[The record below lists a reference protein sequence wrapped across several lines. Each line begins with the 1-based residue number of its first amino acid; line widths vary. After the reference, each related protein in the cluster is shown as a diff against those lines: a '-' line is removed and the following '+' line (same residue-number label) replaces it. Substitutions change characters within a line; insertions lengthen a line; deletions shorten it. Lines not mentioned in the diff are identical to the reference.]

1 MAGLARLIRRLLNTI
16 APGRPEAGM
25 AREIASH
32 LAMLED
38 DYRRRGQ
45 SADEARRSA
54 RLALGGVERT
64 RELHREAR
72 SLAWLG
78 DFVADVRYAVRG
90 FVRTPVFTVVS
101 ILTLGLGIGANTA
114 LFTLVDRV
122 IVSAL
127 PVKDPGQLVELGCQD
142 TNQPDRV
149 GCNTSY
155 PGFLMFREGHA
166 VLSGLFA
173 FAPLSDLNAAYRG
186 RAELATALIATAD
199 MYDVLG
205 VVPAAGRLLTPADDD
220 PAAPLVAVL
229 SHGYWQR
236 RFGGDARVVG
246 QTVRLNT
253 HVATIIGVTPPAFR
267 GVTLGVV
274 PDVTV
279 PMGSA
284 AEAFV
289 GRNSLTNGANMWL
302 RMIGR
307 RRDGVAPA
315 QVQAVLE
322 PIYRRT
328 TDHAV
333 ASISGGMAP
342 AIRRYLAGVTFQV
355 QPAAAGGASALRRTL
370 DRPLR
375 ILMAAVGV
383 VLLIAC
389 ANLATLV
396 LSRTAA
402 RQRELGVRLA
412 IGAGRARLARQLL
425 TESLLL
431 SAAGAV
437 LGLGLATW
445 GGPIVMA
452 MASGP
457 AGVRAIDLQPDLA
470 VLAFA
475 SLVALVVAVLLALG
489 SVWQLARLDP
499 QRALRGAAGRQ
510 AASRLARLLVPAQ
523 VALAAVLLIGAGL
536 LVQTFQNVVHTDLG
550 FRRDRLVTL
559 TVSPRL
565 VDYDTPRTRAFIHA
579 LGARLEALP
588 GIRSVT
594 PSQQAPGALGNTSL
608 VSVPGFEAAAPM
620 QRTAGRHRVGA
631 RVVETWGLTLRR
643 GRDLAPL
650 DEAQPDIALV
660 NESFARHF
668 FASLEV
674 VGRTFA
680 FAGDVATTYTIVGVV
695 ADARDRGPKD
705 PVERVVYTFLRPGEM
720 GTASMALR
728 LQGPAAA
735 MLPSIRAAVAAVDP
749 MVPIVDLQTMD
760 ARVDDALRRERL
772 LALLGTL
779 FGGLALLLV
788 AIGIYG
794 LLAGA
799 VAQRT
804 REIGIRMALGGPR
817 GGVLWHFLRQGLS
830 LVALGLL
837 AGLGLGML
845 LTRFIRSELSGVEP
859 NDPATMAAAAA
870 LLIVTGVA
878 ASLRPALRA
887 SRTDPMTAL
896 RPE

>member
-1 MAGLARLIRRLLNTI
+1 MAGLRRLIRRLLSTV
-16 APGRPEAGM
+16 APGRHEAGL

-32 LAMLED
+32 LALLED

-64 RELHREAR
+64 KELHREMR
-72 SLAWLG
+72 SLGWLA

-90 FVRTPVFTVVS
+90 FARSPGFTFVA

-127 PVKDPGQLVELGCQD
+127 PVKDPGELVELGCLD
-142 TNQPDRV
+142 TNQADRV
-149 GCNTSY
+149 GCNASY
-155 PGFLMFREGHA
+155 PGFLMFREGHD

-173 FAPLSDLNAAYRG
+173 FAPLADLNAVHDG

-205 VVPAAGRLLTPADDD
+205 VAPASGRLFNPRDDD
-220 PAAPLVAVL
+220 PSASVVAVL

-236 RFGGDARVVG
+236 RFGGDPRIVG
-246 QTVRLNT
+246 QTVRLNV

-279 PMGSA
+279 AMGSGA
-284 AEAFV
+284 DAFV

-307 RRDGVAPA
+307 RRDGVGLP
-315 QVQAVLE
+315 QVQAALE

-328 TDHAV
+328 TDHAI
-333 ASISGGMAP
+333 ASVSGAMAP

-355 QPAAAGGASALRRTL
+355 QPATAGGASALRRTL

-375 ILMAAVGV
+375 ILMVVVGV

-412 IGAGRARLARQLL
+412 IGAGRFRLARQLL

-445 GGPIVMA
+445 GGAIIMG
-452 MASGP
+452 MASGT
-457 AGVRAIDLQPDLA
+457 AGLRAVDLRPDLTILSFTSA
-470 VLAFA
+470 
-475 SLVALVVAVLLALG
+475 VALIVAVLLALG
-489 SVWQLARLDP
+489 SVWHLAKLDP
-499 QRALRGAAGRQ
+499 QRALRGGVERQ
-510 AASRLARLLVPAQ
+510 AASRLARVLVPGQ
-523 VALAAVLLIGAGL
+523 VALAVVLLIGAGL
-536 LVQTFQNVVHTDLG
+536 LVQTFQNILHADLG

-559 TVSPRL
+559 TISPRL
-565 VDYDTPRTRAFIHA
+565 VGYDSARTRSFMDA

-588 GIRSVT
+588 GVRSVT
-594 PSQQAPGALGNTSL
+594 RSQQAPGALGNTSL
-608 VSVPGFEAAAPM
+608 VSVPGFESAAPM

-631 RVVETWGLTLRR
+631 RVVETWGLALRR
-643 GRDLAPL
+643 GRDLVTS
-650 DEAQPDIALV
+650 DDAQPRVALV

-668 FASLEV
+668 FGTIEV
-674 VGRTFA
+674 TGRPFA
-680 FAGDVATTYTIVGVV
+680 FTGSGATPHTIVGVV
-695 ADARDRGPKD
+695 SDARDRGPKD
-705 PVERVVYTFLRPGEM
+705 PVQRVVYTFLTSDEM
-720 GTASMALR
+720 ATASVALR
-728 LQGPAAA
+728 LQGPPSAI
-735 MLPSIRAAVAAVDP
+735 LPSIRAAVAAVDP
-749 MVPIVDLQTMD
+749 LVPVVDLQTMD
-760 ARVDDALRRERL
+760 ARIEDALRRERL

-788 AIGIYG
+788 GIGLYG

-804 REIGIRMALGGPR
+804 REIGIRVALGGPR
-817 GGVLWHFLRQGLS
+817 RRVLWLFLRQGML

-859 NDPATMAAAAA
+859 NDPATMAAAAG
-870 LLIVTGVA
+870 IIVVTGIA
-878 ASLRPALRA
+878 ASLRPAIRA
-887 SRTDPMTAL
+887 SRTDPMVAL
-896 RPE
+896 RSE